1 MIRDAQVGDL
11 PGVFAI
17 YNEHVLH
24 GTATFDTE
32 PYEAGSDDGWLTDRD
47 LSLYPVLVADED
59 GEVAGW
65 AGLSQWSSRPAYAR
79 TAEASVYVDPAH
91 QGKGIGRRLMEE
103 LVDRGRQAGLGVLV
117 GRVAEGNPASIA
129 LLESVGFQRFGTQ
142 RRSGEKFGRIID
154 VELLDLHLDGG

>member
-1 MIRDAQVGDL
+1 MGDL

-24 GTATFDTE
+24 GIATFETE
-32 PYEAGSDDGWLTDRD
+32 PYEPGRDDGWLTARD
-47 LSLYPVLVADED
+47 PSLYPVLVAEED
-59 GEVAGW
+59 GELAGW
-65 AGLSQWSSRPAYAR
+65 AGLSQWSSRQAYAR

-103 LVDRGRQAGLGVLV
+103 LVERGRQGGLGVLI

-129 LLESVGFQRFGTQ
+129 LLESVGFRRFGTQ
-142 RRSGEKFGRIID
+142 RRCGEKFGRILD